1 MTKSCV
7 VSEGSRGKGLGVY
20 VLRSYLFLF
29 FDNVF
34 KGLCALQVS
43 AVRCSFVRKSKLK
56 LYIIFYKRD
65 ISSRSAIFLKKGVC
79 MYLTRNPQ

>member
-34 KGLCALQVS
+34 KGLGVLQVS
-43 AVRCSFVRKSKLK
+43 AVRCSFVGKSKLK
-56 LYIIFYKRD
+56 LYIMFYIRD
-65 ISSRSAIFLKKGVC
+65 ISGRSVIFLKKGVC
-79 MYLTRNPQ
+79 LYLTRKP

>member
-34 KGLCALQVS
+34 KGLGVLQVS
-43 AVRCSFVRKSKLK
+43 AVRCSFVGKSKLK
-56 LYIIFYKRD
+56 LYIMFYIRD
-65 ISSRSAIFLKKGVC
+65 ISGRSVIFLKKGVC
-79 MYLTRNPQ
+79 LYLTRKPQ